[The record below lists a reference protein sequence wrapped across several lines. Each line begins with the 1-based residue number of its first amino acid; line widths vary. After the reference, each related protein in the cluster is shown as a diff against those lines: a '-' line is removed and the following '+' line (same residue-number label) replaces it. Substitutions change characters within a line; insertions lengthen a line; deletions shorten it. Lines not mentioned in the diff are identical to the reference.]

1 MRKFIFLFVVII
13 AGASITFVSCKKQK
27 NNENSNVSDIPM
39 GFVGGR
45 VLAVNGTT
53 PISNANIF
61 VDAGGEVYFTNSD
74 RNGNFVL
81 SAPIGEQVL
90 NIQTG
95 SGKIFRSQYNVTIK
109 EGQTTFVP
117 AGTLKLLQVT
127 NLAYIAGYWDNIQTV
142 VIDSLGYTCDELTV
156 ADLADVNT
164 LLNYGGLFLN
174 CGKNG
179 DLDSNMYENL
189 KTFVESGGSIYASD
203 FAVEYLTGDNHFKGN
218 GHIHDGFHQKSC
230 TSLAGG
236 IVPDT
241 SLCTMKQGPQC
252 IESQAQVVAPDLL
265 TYLGVSNFDVEYDLA
280 NWEVIQV
287 LTFPWEVLVTDPVTY
302 GPLAIRMQANGRNL
316 EVKSL
321 NTTLDQSWV
330 TICHIPPGNPGNAH
344 TITINSNA
352 LAAHL
357 AHGDYL
363 GDCLSGGT
371 SGGTIYFTTF
381 HNKVQGTVSQDVQH
395 MLEYFILNL

>member
-1 MRKFIFLFVVII
+1 M
-13 AGASITFVSCKKQK
+13 
-27 NNENSNVSDIPM
+27 
-39 GFVGGR
+39 
-45 VLAVNGTT
+45 
-53 PISNANIF
+53 
-61 VDAGGEVYFTNSD
+61 
-74 RNGNFVL
+74 
-81 SAPIGEQVL
+81 
-90 NIQTG
+90 
-95 SGKIFRSQYNVTIK
+95 
-109 EGQTTFVP
+109 VP

-142 VIDSLGYTCDELTV
+142 VIDSLGYTCDQLTV
-156 ADLADVNT
+156 ADLSDANT

-218 GHIHDGFHQKSC
+218 AHIHNGYQKSNC
-230 TSLAGG
+230 TPLAGG
-236 IVPDT
+236 FVCDT
-241 SLCTMKQGPQC
+241 TLCTMKHGLQC
-252 IESQAQVVAPDLL
+252 MVTQAQVVAPDLL
-265 TYLGVSNFDVEYDLA
+265 AYLGVSSFNIEYDLA

-287 LTFPWEVLVTDPVTY
+287 LTYPWEVLVTDPVTY
-302 GPLAIRMQANGRNL
+302 GPLAVRMQANGRNL

-321 NTTLDQSWV
+321 NTTLTQTWI
-330 TICHIPPGNPGNAH
+330 TICHIPPGNPSNMH
-344 TITINSNA
+344 TITINTNA

-357 AHGDYL
+357 AHGDYI
-363 GDCLSGGT
+363 GDCMGGGT